1 MGGNC
6 YKCCGIWSLLFQGNR
21 EIKRDDGG
29 DGALMILRVG
39 VRGLLI

>member
-6 YKCCGIWSLLFQGNR
+6 HKRDGVWGLLFEGNR
-21 EIKRDDGG
+21 DIRRDDGG

-39 VRGLLI
+39 VRG